1 MGAQRPGQSSL
12 EKCVPDSIACFLIVH
27 PWGDEQCSWGLFG
40 VCVMSGREFEIGL
53 LAVFALTIGSALVVA
68 FRRVHFLSNPPLPSD
83 DELRQALEEFWT
95 LRVAL
100 DAAERA
106 TAAKSSD
113 SQSALPAPFSS
124 IGENIRVLYPDGQ
137 KIGSRR
143 RARISRR

>member
-1 MGAQRPGQSSL
+1 
-12 EKCVPDSIACFLIVH
+12 
-27 PWGDEQCSWGLFG
+27 
-40 VCVMSGREFEIGL
+40 MSGREFEIGL
-53 LAVFALTIGSALVVA
+53 LAVFALTIGTALVVA

-100 DAAERA
+100 EAAERA